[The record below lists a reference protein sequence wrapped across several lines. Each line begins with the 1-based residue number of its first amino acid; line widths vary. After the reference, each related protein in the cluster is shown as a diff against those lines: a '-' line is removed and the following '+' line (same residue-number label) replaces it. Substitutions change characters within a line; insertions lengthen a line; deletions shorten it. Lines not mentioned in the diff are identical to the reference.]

1 MRSTVHETLSGQ
13 KVKGQGHKVMRR
25 SRTKTSN
32 ISSKRH
38 SVVEMHL
45 SYNKSRSPERMV
57 KSNFWPEVPKQLFLR
72 MRGENMPKTRLRCCQ
87 IATILVPL

>member
-1 MRSTVHETLSGQ
+1 
-13 KVKGQGHKVMRR
+13 MRR
-25 SRTKTSN
+25 SSTKTYN

-45 SYNKSRSPERMV
+45 SYRKSRSTERMAGAD
-57 KSNFWPEVPKQLFLR
+57 FLTEVPKYLFLR

-87 IATILVPL
+87 IATILVLTLFLRMRTKKIVKT